1 MILLLAILI
10 GLAATLLRA
19 RWHHQSLKLKRLRWE
34 WLVLLAGIPQY
45 LVFQLPLTARWIPEN
60 MVPGIQIFTMLGLVF
75 FAVINL
81 SAPGFWAMGLGL
93 GSNFLV
99 ILLNG
104 GWMPISQETLTR
116 LSPSQ
121 PMDYWVVGTRLG
133 LGKDLIM
140 AASTIK
146 LIWLSDFFTL
156 PQWFSY
162 RVAFSLGDVFI
173 SIGSILLLWSL
184 SHKEEEKI

>member
-1 MILLLAILI
+1 MILLLAIII

-19 RWHHQSLKLKRLRWE
+19 RLYHQNLILERLRWE
-34 WLVLLAGIPQY
+34 WLVFAAGIPQY
-45 LVFQLPLTARWIPEN
+45 LIFQLPFTARWIPEVI
-60 MVPGIQIFTMLGLVF
+60 VPEIQILTMLGLLVF
-75 FAVINL
+75 AIVNI
-81 SAPGFWAMGLGL
+81 SAPGFWALGLGL

-104 GWMPISQETLTR
+104 GWMPISQETLIR

-121 PMDYWVVGTRLG
+121 PVDYWVIGTRLG

-140 AASTIK
+140 ATADTK

-156 PQWFSY
+156 PQWSPY
-162 RVAFSLGDVFI
+162 KVAFSLGDVLI
-173 SIGSILLLWSL
+173 SIGAVLLLWSL
-184 SHKEEEKI
+184 SRKKEEKI